1 MALTLPL
8 STPTGTWAVNRQRPP
23 PQKPC
28 GAPGLPQVSALPL
41 TLAWLPGLF
50 SVELLTRSICG
61 WEICRELVFYVTHGV
76 LGHWTVL
83 WGVREKEPQL
93 GKLFPCPSG
102 PCRAVLTAEPILG
115 GAAGHSPGC
124 CSAAC
129 PEGLPGASDAPQ
141 LEVTLHSEDLQ
152 FVLAMATVVTEKL
165 SRLFI
170 NVRQLPQ
177 LLGPLSPGTVSSAEV
192 PPVFW
197 KPYIHGG
204 YRPVRQTWRYYFST
218 LFQQHNEAINV
229 WSHLAAALAL
239 LLRSQQLR
247 QRVDFGQDEH
257 ARPLLIILAASVTYL
272 TFSSLAHLLQ
282 AKSEFWHYS
291 FFFMDYVGVAVYQYG
306 SALGHFYYA
315 IEPGWHRRVRGF
327 FLPLAAALAWLS
339 CAGSCYAKF
348 RFHPRSALP
357 GRLCQ
362 ELPSAL
368 AYLLDISP
376 VLHRIGCAARPEPAL
391 LYHKGQVLFF
401 LLGAFFFSHPYPEK
415 WFPGKCHFFGQ
426 SHQIFHVFLV
436 LCTLAQIEAVVLD
449 YESRRE
455 IYSSLQGDLAHD
467 FSALF
472 LLTVA
477 CSVLTAAYMARRV
490 KNKLKEE

>member
-1 MALTLPL
+1 MDFSLGAGAGPEHR
-8 STPTGTWAVNRQRPP
+8 GQR
-23 PQKPC
+23 
-28 GAPGLPQVSALPL
+28 
-41 TLAWLPGLF
+41 
-50 SVELLTRSICG
+50 
-61 WEICRELVFYVTHGV
+61 
-76 LGHWTVL
+76 
-83 WGVREKEPQL
+83 
-93 GKLFPCPSG
+93 
-102 PCRAVLTAEPILG
+102 
-115 GAAGHSPGC
+115 SPGTERGKSSSAGRV
-124 CSAAC
+124 CSRAAR
-129 PEGLPGASDAPQ
+129 GIQ
-141 LEVTLHSEDLQ
+141 VTLHSEDLQ

>member
-1 MALTLPL
+1 M
-8 STPTGTWAVNRQRPP
+8 
-23 PQKPC
+23 
-28 GAPGLPQVSALPL
+28 
-41 TLAWLPGLF
+41 
-50 SVELLTRSICG
+50 
-61 WEICRELVFYVTHGV
+61 
-76 LGHWTVL
+76 
-83 WGVREKEPQL
+83 
-93 GKLFPCPSG
+93 
-102 PCRAVLTAEPILG
+102 
-115 GAAGHSPGC
+115 
-124 CSAAC
+124 
-129 PEGLPGASDAPQ
+129 
-141 LEVTLHSEDLQ
+141 TLHGKDPQ
-152 FVLAMATVVTEKL
+152 FGLTMATVVTEKL
-165 SRLFI
+165 SQLFI
-170 NVRQLPQ
+170 NVRQLPE

-229 WSHLAAALAL
+229 WSHLGPALVL
-239 LLRSQQLR
+239 LLRFQQLW

-257 ARPLLIILAASVTYL
+257 ARPLLIILAASITYL

-315 IEPGWHRRVRGF
+315 IEPSWHGHVQSF

-348 RFHPRSALP
+348 HFHPCCPLL

-362 ELPSAL
+362 ELPSGL

-376 VLHRIGCAARPEPAL
+376 VVHRICTSARPDPAL
-391 LYHKGQVLFF
+391 LYHKCQVLFF
-401 LLGAFFFSHPYPEK
+401 LIGAFFFSHPYPEK

-472 LLTVA
+472 LVTVT

-490 KNKLKEE
+490 KNKLSLKEE